1 MLSACWAT
9 FQPCRPG
16 SVADYVL
23 AAVRHLSKMSLLALP
38 RRPVLL
44 IIPSTVECPDLG
56 GYALDGTSQ
65 VRDVHMQALPS
76 RMR

>member
-1 MLSACWAT
+1 
-9 FQPCRPG
+9 
-16 SVADYVL
+16 
-23 AAVRHLSKMSLLALP
+23 MSLLALP